1 MLREYGRKYGK
12 KRRRRKRKLGGVVRA
27 ASPPLA
33 TFEIDA
39 KMLVALTWTVLS
51 TQHPQ
56 YTQSVRPNS
65 SPS

>member
-1 MLREYGRKYGK
+1 MMLREYGRKYGK

-39 KMLVALTWTVLS
+39 KMLVALT
-51 TQHPQ
+51 
-56 YTQSVRPNS
+56 
-65 SPS
+65 